1 MTVSELAAE
10 IIARSDEVDN
20 TPLNPTE
27 ALIRKLAKAADES
40 GITVLGLSIFND
52 DRFTDEERH
61 LCSAAVYER
70 AERLRKEQVA
80 ATIEKVAKRNS
91 SLQYPINKRAD
102 GKWWIDN
109 TAAGDETLPE
119 MGPYDTKKEAEEDRA
134 GLIRSKKLKDSEVA
148 TEAPKKEAK
157 AAGKKKGGKKQA
169 HDVQTSTEPN
179 EPIPAEPG
187 QPTANTEANNPEDA
201 SSESE
206 TEMKNHAKKIDHPK
220 KTPGA
225 KAKGGNGSK
234 PSGKANGGK
243 KSPKA
248 DKASAPKAPKTA
260 QAAKA
265 PKAAKASK
273 PAGEKKLGALD
284 AAAKVLA
291 GRTNPMTAKG
301 LVEAMAEKGLW
312 SSPGGKTPDATL
324 SAAINREIAAK
335 GKESRFK
342 KVGPGQFA
350 AS

>member
-20 TPLNPTE
+20 QPLNTTE

-40 GITVLGLSIFND
+40 GITVTGLSIIND
-52 DRFTDEERH
+52 DRFTDDERH

-70 AERLRKEQVA
+70 AERLRQQQVA

-91 SLQYPINKRAD
+91 STQYPITKKDD
-102 GKWWIDN
+102 GWWIDN
-109 TAAGDETLPE
+109 SAAGDETLPE

-134 GLIRSKKLKDSEVA
+134 GLIRSAKLKASEI
-148 TEAPKKEAK
+148 TTDPPKKEAK
-157 AAGKKKGGKKQA
+157 AAGKKNGGKKQA
-169 HDVQTSTEPN
+169 HDVQTSTEPSETET
-179 EPIPAEPG
+179 EPTPAEPG

-206 TEMKNHAKKIDHPK
+206 TEMKNRAKKIDHPK
-220 KTPGA
+220 KAPGA
-225 KAKGGNGSK
+225 KAKAS
-234 PSGKANGGK
+234 NGGK

-248 DKASAPKAPKTA
+248 DKASKAPKAA

-273 PAGEKKLGALD
+273 AAGEKKLGALD

-301 LVEAMAEKGLW
+301 LIEAMAEKGLW
-312 SSPGGKTPDATL
+312 ASPGGKTPDATL

>member
-20 TPLNPTE
+20 VPLNPTE
-27 ALIRKLAKAADES
+27 ALIHKLAKAADES

-70 AERLRKEQVA
+70 AERVRQQQVA
-80 ATIEKVAKRNS
+80 ATLDRATAKS
-91 SLQYPINKRAD
+91 TAKYPIAKRAD

-109 TAAGDETLPE
+109 SAAGDETLPE

-134 GLIRSKKLKDSEVA
+134 GLIRSAKLKASEI
-148 TEAPKKEAK
+148 TTDPPKKEAK
-157 AAGKKKGGKKQA
+157 AAGKKNGGKKQA
-169 HDVQTSTEPN
+169 HDVQTSTEPSETET
-179 EPIPAEPG
+179 EPTPAEPG

-225 KAKGGNGSK
+225 KSAKSSNGN
-234 PSGKANGGK
+234 GK
-243 KSPKA
+243 KSSPKSGGGKGASSPKA
-248 DKASAPKAPKTA
+248 S
-260 QAAKA
+260 KA
-265 PKAAKASK
+265 PKAAKAAK

-301 LVEAMAEKGLW
+301 LIEAMAEKGLW
-312 SSPGGKTPDATL
+312 ASPGGKTPDATL